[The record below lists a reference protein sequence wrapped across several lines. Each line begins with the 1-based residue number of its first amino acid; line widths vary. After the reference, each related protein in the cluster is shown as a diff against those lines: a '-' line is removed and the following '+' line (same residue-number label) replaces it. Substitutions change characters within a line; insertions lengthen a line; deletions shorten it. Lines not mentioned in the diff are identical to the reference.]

1 MNFEQW
7 KMRLRS
13 DKGGVSEVVGNILI
27 LMITVIL
34 FSSIVM
40 YVDQIPVPETTT
52 KVDFAATIAF
62 ETSGTT
68 TASLTVTHA
77 GGVSMRAV
85 DTAILL
91 HIDSTTQYYTL
102 SEDAD
107 FDHIAWYMGIDW
119 TKNFTVPSPASEITV
134 TVIDLAKSV
143 SVWVSQVSGGTGGNA
158 PIVLQRYADALA
170 GTPSADQVLLHGNF
184 SLFAKVIDLDND
196 LDSSSV
202 YVDATNIGGGSEKY
216 ADAETSD
223 GWFRFDFESE
233 GGFVS
238 DVTDVDGKIVK
249 FYASD
254 DGGHTT
260 ISSYMMSA
268 TVLPSDIYYVDV
280 ATLPFE
286 GGLPSYITWMSDGQ
300 GLGIYHADNDTG
312 AINVTRPDTVFVKDE
327 KVFIRVASLRL
338 GDIGGTNSLVFVDTR
353 TGFIYTPNYTG
364 SSSASLPFYEISSA
378 GGAFMYEC
386 QFNTIGL
393 PPSAYSASISLKSSG
408 SVTAIFKTTQTITI
422 GQLGSSITFSP
433 DLWLFSDEER
443 DVPWGTKTQPFDLS
457 VATTNQV
464 FVSVK
469 VQDAASSPDP
479 SVDDVRIIDMR
490 GDTQLEG
497 TPPSGS
503 MLTAWVANPV
513 PSDSQTYEFMID
525 LRLNNGDQWIGG
537 THAYTLKISRFADVN
552 EGVYSISKMIYVTAN
567 TAKADFFIG
576 GAGFVTGTAN
586 FVDPQYLYQ
595 VVNNNFFSLRSLY
608 DYSNAPSAADCYA
621 TSALALADIDGDGD
635 RDILMGQYGS
645 HKLYFFENSL
655 NTFGSWQDATIIQR
669 PPTDDTD
676 ADINWI
682 ATGDINGD
690 GDIDFAYSTS
700 YNPSPPATDQ
710 GRTVVIYNN
719 TYGTTGSVFTTY
731 GTDNSGVR
739 KIALED
745 MTGDGRADLIVLGEG
760 KVEVFDL
767 MDWDPNAPIATIPD
781 GAANIIDFDI
791 ADVNY
796 DGMMDIITVDNSVG
810 SDPDI
815 QGVVLNYYSE
825 SVAATERL
833 LTDCTA
839 IPFWGEADAA
849 NADTSD
855 TFVAVDD
862 LALILSENSSTEP
875 VGAGNLNWTCQL
887 SEALTSDPDQEL
899 TVRAKVAAG
908 AVEGFYIWYSTDNDI
923 YVPLIYISPEDTDYV
938 NHTVWLPS
946 TVVGKQIWLRVT
958 DSIST
963 AASGVDVD
971 TVYLDY
977 IAVLTDTFGD
987 YDDCQ
992 NIVPRT
998 EGYICARAGNIN
1010 GDLSAN
1016 ASDRGLEIIVA
1027 DDEEDW
1033 KVFYRSS
1040 DVESPNEDWD
1050 ELAGWTDGS
1059 ATFYCKGAAKI
1070 DMHSS
1075 MNSDELPVR
1084 AILTNSA
1091 PRLFVVTDINGDGY
1105 DDIIVANSTINDDI
1119 TSQVALYLNMHSENM
1134 PWWYCVVK
1142 DIALEYNIADV
1153 RGGMTFLA
1161 VENLLL

>member
-13 DKGGVSEVVGNILI
+13 DKGGVSEVIGNILI

-52 KVDFAATIAF
+52 KVDFAATISF

-91 HIDSTTQYYTL
+91 HIDSTTQYYAL

-107 FDHIAWYMGIDW
+107 FDHTTWYMGMDW

-134 TVIDLAKSV
+134 TVIDLAKYV

-158 PIVLQRYADALA
+158 PIVLQRYADAYDT
-170 GTPSADQVLLHGNF
+170 TPSADPVLRYSNF
-184 SLFAKVIDLDND
+184 SLFAKIIDLDND

-202 YVDATNIGGGSEKY
+202 RLTAPWHEGGSSAKY
-216 ADAETSD
+216 ANSMTSD
-223 GWFRFDFESE
+223 GWFKFDFASE
-233 GGFVS
+233 DGYVS
-238 DVTDVDGKIVK
+238 DTTLFDGKIVK
-249 FYASD
+249 FYATD
-254 DGGHTT
+254 DAGHT
-260 ISSYMMSA
+260 IVSSYVMSV
-268 TVLPSDIYYVDV
+268 TVLPSDVEWYSEEYP
-280 ATLPFE
+280 PFE

-300 GLGIYHADNDTG
+300 GIGIYHANPVTG
-312 AINVTRPDTVFVKDE
+312 AVNLTLANTLFVKDE

-338 GDIGGTNSLVFVDTR
+338 NNIGGMNSLALIDTR
-353 TGFIYTPNYTG
+353 TGFIYTPTYNG
-364 SSSASLPFYEISSA
+364 SSSAALPFYAISSA

-386 QFNTIGL
+386 QFNTMGL
-393 PPSAYSASISLKSSG
+393 PPSAYSTAISLKSTG
-408 SVTAIFKTTQTITI
+408 SPMAVFQTTQTITI
-422 GQLGSSITFSP
+422 SQTGSSISFSP
-433 DLWLFSDEER
+433 DLWLFR
-443 DVPWGTKTQPFDLS
+443 DDSKSVDAAWGTKTKPFDLS
-457 VATTNQV
+457 VAANSRM

-479 SVDDVRIIDMR
+479 SVDAVRMTDMR
-490 GDTQLEG
+490 GDMQMDG

-503 MLTAWVANPV
+503 MLTAWESNSLDP
-513 PSDSQTYEFMID
+513 DNQTYEFEID

-537 THAYTLKISRFADVN
+537 THAYILKITRFADAN
-552 EGVYSISKMIYVTAN
+552 EGVYSLSKMVYVTAN

-576 GAGFVTGTAN
+576 GAGFVTGTSN

-595 VVNNNFFSLRSLY
+595 VVNNNFFSLRPLY

-621 TSALALADIDGDGD
+621 TSALALGDIDGDGD

-645 HKLYFFENSL
+645 HKLYFIENSL
-655 NTFGSWQDATIIQR
+655 NTFGSWQDASIIQR
-669 PPTDDTD
+669 PTGDDTD

-682 ATGDINGD
+682 DTGDINGD

-700 YNPSPPATDQ
+700 YYTSK

-719 TYGTTGSVFTTY
+719 TYGTTGSVFKTY
-731 GTDNSGVR
+731 GTDNDGVR

-767 MDWDPNAPIATIPD
+767 QDWDPTSPIATIPN
-781 GAANIIDFDI
+781 GVANIIDFDI
-791 ADVNY
+791 ADVDY
-796 DGMMDIITVDNSVG
+796 DGMMDIVTVDNSGDVI
-810 SDPDI
+810 P
-815 QGVVLNYYSE
+815 GVQLSYYSE
-825 SVAATERL
+825 SETPTVRI
-833 LTDCTA
+833 LTGGTA
-839 IPFWGEADAA
+839 IPFWGEADSE
-849 NADTSD
+849 NADISYTHQAED
-855 TFVAVDD
+855 GD
-862 LALILSENSSTEP
+862 ALILSENSSTATDAESR
-875 VGAGNLNWTCQL
+875 GKLNWTCQL
-887 SEALTSDPDQEL
+887 SEPLTADPDQQL

-908 AVEGFYIWYSTDNDI
+908 ATEGFYVWYSTDNSVYI
-923 YVPLIYISPEDTDYV
+923 PLIYIAPEEVDYADHMV
-938 NHTVWLPS
+938 RLPS

-963 AASGVDVD
+963 NSSGVAVD

-977 IAVLTDTFGD
+977 VAVVTNTFGD
-987 YDDCQ
+987 YEDREP
-992 NIVPRT
+992 IVGQS
-998 EGYICARAGNIN
+998 EGYICARVGNIN

-1016 ASDRGLEIIVA
+1016 PSDLGLEIIVA

-1033 KVFYRSS
+1033 KVFYLSS
-1040 DVESPNEDWD
+1040 EGWD

-1059 ATFYCKGAAKI
+1059 ETFYCKGDDKI
-1070 DMHSS
+1070 DLHSS
-1075 MNSDELPVR
+1075 MNADEGPVR
-1084 AILTNSA
+1084 TLMSKSA
-1091 PRLFVVTDINGDGY
+1091 PRLFAVTDVNGDGY
-1105 DDIIVANSTINDDI
+1105 DDVIVVNSTLNPAI
-1119 TSQVALYLNMHSENM
+1119 TSQAALYLNMHTSDTM
-1134 PWWYCVVK
+1134 SWWYCVVK
-1142 DIALEYNIADV
+1142 DIAAEYNTDAV
-1153 RGGMTFLA
+1153 RGGMTYLA
-1161 VENLLL
+1161 VGNLLLS

>member
-7 KMRLRS
+7 KMRSRS
-13 DKGGVSEVVGNILI
+13 DKSGVSEVIGNILI

-40 YVDQIPVPETTT
+40 YVNQIPVPETTT
-52 KVDFAATIAF
+52 KADFAATITF

-77 GGVSMRAV
+77 GGVSLAAV

-91 HIDSTTQYYTL
+91 HIDSTTQYYDL
-102 SEDAD
+102 SEDTD
-107 FDHIAWYMGIDW
+107 FDHTTWYMGIDW

-134 TVIDLAKSV
+134 TVIDLAKAM

-170 GTPSADQVLLHGNF
+170 STPSADPVLLDGNF

-196 LDSSSV
+196 LDNSSV
-202 YVDATNIGGGSEKY
+202 YVDASNVGGGSEKY

-223 GWFRFDFESE
+223 GWFRFDFIAEN
-233 GGFVS
+233 GFVT

-249 FYASD
+249 FHATD
-254 DGGHTT
+254 DAGHTT
-260 ISSYMMSA
+260 ISSYMMSV
-268 TVLPSDIYYVDV
+268 TVLPSHTYWDTPESPAY
-280 ATLPFE
+280 E

-300 GLGIYHADNDTG
+300 GIGIYHATPDTG
-312 AINVTRPDTVFVKDE
+312 AINLTLANTFFVKDE
-327 KVFIRVASLRL
+327 KAFIRVASLRL
-338 GDIGGTNSLVFVDTR
+338 DNIGGTNSLVLVDTR
-353 TGFIYTPNYTG
+353 TGFIYTPSYTG
-364 SSSASLPFYEISSA
+364 SSAAALPFYEISSA

-386 QFNTIGL
+386 QFNTTGL
-393 PPSAYSASISLKSSG
+393 PPSAYSMSISLKSAG
-408 SVTAIFKTTQTITI
+408 SVTAVFQTTQTIIISQT
-422 GQLGSSITFSP
+422 GSSISFSP
-433 DLWLFSDEER
+433 AMWLFCDEDRE
-443 DVPWGTKTQPFDLS
+443 VPWGTKTQPFDLS
-457 VATTNQV
+457 VATTSQV

-479 SVDDVRIIDMR
+479 SVDDVRIVDMR
-490 GDTQLEG
+490 GDTQLDG

-503 MLTAWVANPV
+503 MLTSWEANTTE
-513 PSDSQTYEFMID
+513 SSNQTYEFMID

-537 THAYTLKISRFADVN
+537 AHAYTLKISRFADVN
-552 EGVYSISKMIYVTAN
+552 EGVYSLSKMVYVTAN

-576 GAGFVTGTAN
+576 SAGFVTGTSN

-621 TSALALADIDGDGD
+621 TSALTLGDIDGDGD
-635 RDILMGQYGS
+635 KDILMGQYGS
-645 HKLYFFENSL
+645 HKLYFIENSL

-669 PPTDDTD
+669 PTTDDTD

-690 GDIDFAYSTS
+690 GDTDFAYSTS
-700 YNPSPPATDQ
+700 YYSSM

-760 KVEVFDL
+760 KVDVFDL
-767 MDWDPNAPIATIPD
+767 MDWDPDAPIATI
-781 GAANIIDFDI
+781 GGSNANIIDFDI

-796 DGMMDIITVDNSVG
+796 DGMMDIVTVDNDVP
-810 SDPDI
+810 SDVD
-815 QGVVLNYYSE
+815 GVWLSYYSA
-825 SVAATERL
+825 SIAPTEKL

-839 IPFWGEADAA
+839 IPFWGEADASH
-849 NADTSD
+849 NQTSY
-855 TFVAVDD
+855 TFDIFEDD
-862 LALILSENSSTEP
+862 GAALILSENSSAES
-875 VGAGNLNWTCQL
+875 VGAGKLNWTCQL

-899 TVRAKVAAG
+899 TVRAKVGAG
-908 AVEGFYIWYSTDNDI
+908 AVEGFYIWYSTDNDVYI
-923 YVPLIYISPEDTDYV
+923 PLIYISPDDTDYV
-938 NHTVWLPS
+938 NNTVWLPS

-963 AASGVDVD
+963 NSSGDDVD

-992 NIVPRT
+992 EIVPQT

-1010 GDLSAN
+1010 GDQSAN

-1027 DDEEDW
+1027 KDGVAGW
-1033 KVFYRSS
+1033 KVLYKST
-1040 DVESPNEDWD
+1040 DVVAPDEDWD

-1059 ATFYCKGAAKI
+1059 ATFYCKGAAQI
-1070 DMHSS
+1070 DLHSS
-1075 MNSDELPVR
+1075 MNSDEGPVR
-1084 AILTNSA
+1084 AVMSNSA

-1105 DDIIVANSTINDDI
+1105 DDVIVVNSTINEDI
-1119 TSQVALYLNMHSENM
+1119 TSQVALYLNLHDTG

-1142 DIALEYNIADV
+1142 DIAAEYNVADV